1 MRSFRYSLPATDLIF
16 GKGSLEYLGTE
27 LRKIGKK
34 ALLVTGK
41 KSMKELGFLKRSCDY
56 LEKEG
61 LKVVHYG
68 EVVPNPTVEVV
79 DKGTDRAID
88 NGCDVVVGLGG
99 GSTIDTA
106 KNIAIAAGHFEGEKI
121 SIWEFAGVHD
131 KPRQITS
138 KSLPVVAITS
148 TSGSGSHVSRF
159 AVVTNQK
166 TRQKTGIMSPFICP
180 KLSIVDIDIPSC
192 MPPSLTSKTG
202 FDALTHLMECFV
214 SKKANPITDFTCL
227 KAMKLIF
234 DYLPGAYN
242 KGDDMKARE
251 AMALADTFA
260 GWALVTSRPVLPHA
274 LSHPLSAFYPEIS
287 HGSVLSALTPEIM
300 RFNIER
306 GDEQAVSKYCEIA
319 RIGGEKVVSCSRKEA
334 LKSVKVVQ
342 ELLEKIELT
351 ATLKDLGAKEDS
363 FEDMIES
370 AFTTMKGP
378 IEANPVPVTREDILN
393 LYSKSM

>member
-41 KSMKELGFLKRSCDY
+41 KSMKRLGFLKKSCDS
-56 LEKEG
+56 LEKAG
-61 LKVVHYG
+61 LEVVHYG

-79 DKGTDRAID
+79 DKGTERAID

-99 GSTIDTA
+99 GSAIDTA
-106 KNIAIAAGHFEGEKI
+106 KNIAIATGHFEGEKI

-138 KSLPVVAITS
+138 KSLPVVAIAS

-166 TRQKTGIMSPFICP
+166 TREKTGIMSPFICP
-180 KLSIVDIDIPSC
+180 KLSIVDIDILSC
-192 MPPSLTSKTG
+192 MPPSLTAETG

-227 KAMKLIF
+227 KAVKLIF
-234 DYLPGAYN
+234 DYLPQAYN
-242 KGDDMKARE
+242 RGDDMEARE

-287 HGSVLSALTPEIM
+287 HGIALGALTPGIM
-300 RFNIER
+300 QFNIDR
-306 GDEQAVSKYCEIA
+306 GDEQVVSKYCQIA
-319 RIGGEKVVSCSRKEA
+319 RMGGEKVTSCSKKEA
-334 LKSVKVVQ
+334 LKSVKAVQ
-342 ELLEKIELT
+342 ELLEKIELDI
-351 ATLKDLGAKEDS
+351 TLKDLGVKEDS